1 MDRTEAAELLH
12 EELARHAGLP
22 YERLVRLVKELE
34 AYAVVAPGGIEY
46 QVEISAIWVAEPGGT
61 IQILAGIDDGSFRG
75 AFSPVTAGFLKR
87 PDGSVD
93 WL

>member
-12 EELARHAGLP
+12 AELARYAGLP
-22 YERLVRLVKELE
+22 YERLVRLIKELE
-34 AYAVVAPGGIEY
+34 AYPVSAPSGIEY
-46 QVEISAIWVAEPGGT
+46 QVEISAIWVAAPGGT
-61 IQILAGIDDGSFRG
+61 VQVIAGIDDGSFRG

-87 PDGSVD
+87 ADDSVE